1 MSRSVSSIVE
11 SARGDLDTD
20 ILEKIE
26 SDYGF
31 GFLEP
36 DEQLHY
42 IGSSTQ
48 GVRISPLDQKLNG
61 KVISFITDIGVKL
74 VLKNNK
80 NTWDD
85 ILIGYKEVRNIEYNK
100 GFLKES
106 ITITTKTHS
115 SINKELK
122 LGWLDSGW
130 LGSVAG
136 APLERHLDIK
146 FRLWASA
153 NSGSSIEAIVSYM
166 ESRIE
171 QLPLEI
177 KYDELVNQVSGIDHK
192 EISVP
197 SPQYFDSPEKC
208 EEKYDGLEEMVEKWS
223 VAESKFN
230 EVKESRSKII
240 DQLPVHNRET
250 WVRIVPNIDTPKE
263 FDMADE
269 AISEYTSLQE
279 DFEELEYVINGIS
292 IIFDH
297 NNVISEYAPER
308 PESDPSSVLEKIT
321 TTVERELNSQREVS
335 EIGKYLERIAEIL
348 TVSSRLANEGGDLP
362 IEPFLQEVIEHLQEE
377 GILESEKLQEWYDLI
392 QKVEKISMFMDDV
405 DLSHPSINAEHWEES
420 LEMALEEQYVN
431 ILSPIVDQVEKME
444 SGMWELDDLHQ
455 ISWQEFESLIG
466 TLYESFGYETEVT
479 SDTADM
485 GIDVWATN
493 SDERVAI
500 QAKRYQEGNTVGR
513 ETLQKL
519 ASTLA
524 KGDADRVVVV
534 TTSEFARTAEEY
546 SDSFGSE
553 IELIDGEELRDQL
566 NNSDIPPMK
575 SHSQPTNSQ
584 NTSQSSTQTYE
595 SSSNSQDAQ
604 EECPNCNSVGT
615 LMKKRDSSG
624 KSVPVYCEN
633 CRTSLE

>member
-1 MSRSVSSIVE
+1 MMNSI
-11 SARGDLDTD
+11 
-20 ILEKIE
+20 
-26 SDYGF
+26 
-31 GFLEP
+31 
-36 DEQLHY
+36 Q
-42 IGSSTQ
+42 
-48 GVRISPLDQKLNG
+48 N
-61 KVISFITDIGVKL
+61 
-74 VLKNNK
+74 
-80 NTWDD
+80 
-85 ILIGYKEVRNIEYNK
+85 
-100 GFLKES
+100 
-106 ITITTKTHS
+106 
-115 SINKELK
+115 
-122 LGWLDSGW
+122 
-130 LGSVAG
+130 
-136 APLERHLDIK
+136 
-146 FRLWASA
+146 
-153 NSGSSIEAIVSYM
+153 
-166 ESRIE
+166 
-171 QLPLEI
+171 
-177 KYDELVNQVSGIDHK
+177 KYDELVNQVSDINYK

-197 SPQYFDSPEKC
+197 SPQSFDSPEKC
-208 EEKYDGLEEMVEKWS
+208 EEKYHNLFEMIEKWAL
-223 VAESKFN
+223 VESKFN

-240 DQLPVHNRET
+240 DQLPAHNRET

-263 FDMADE
+263 FDTADE
-269 AISEYTSLQE
+269 AISEY
-279 DFEELEYVINGIS
+279 
-292 IIFDH
+292 
-297 NNVISEYAPER
+297 
-308 PESDPSSVLEKIT
+308 
-321 TTVERELNSQREVS
+321 VS
-335 EIGKYLERIAEIL
+335 GFGKDLERIAEIL
-348 TVSSRLANEGGDLP
+348 TVSSRLVNEEGDLP

-377 GILESEKLQEWYDLI
+377 GTPESEKLQEWYDLI
-392 QKVEKISMFMDDV
+392 QKVEKISMFMNDV
-405 DLSHPSINAEHWEES
+405 DLSHPSIDAEHWEES
-420 LEMALEEQYVN
+420 IEMALEEQYVN

-485 GIDVWATN
+485 GIDVWARN